1 MRVRGFTLIELL
13 VTLAIL
19 AVLASLA
26 FPTAVLLERRYKEQ
40 ELRLSLHKIR
50 QALDAY
56 KQAVDAGVIKRES
69 ISGYPP
75 NLTILVEG
83 TTRTSGG
90 TKMYFL
96 RRVPRDPFAKS
107 EINPE
112 LSWGV
117 RSYVSSPDQPKPG
130 EDIYD
135 VFSLSKESA
144 LDGSLYRSW

>member
-1 MRVRGFTLIELL
+1 MKVRGFTLIELL
-13 VTLAIL
+13 ITLAIL

-26 FPTAVLLERRYKEQ
+26 FPTAVLLERRHKEQ
-40 ELRLSLHKIR
+40 ELRLSLQKVR

-69 ISGYPP
+69 VSGYPP
-75 NLTILVEG
+75 NLAILVEG
-83 TTRTSGG
+83 ATRTSGG

-96 RRVPRDPFAKS
+96 RRVPKDPFAKS

-117 RSYVSSPDQPKPG
+117 RSYASSPDQPKPG

-135 VFSLSKESA
+135 VFSLSKQSA